1 MVVSGRKWIS
11 EDRTAVACCGGQ
23 WSNMDI
29 SRQNSSYMLWW
40 SAVESGFQKTEQQ
53 WHVVVVSGQNLDIS
67 RQNSSDMLWWS
78 AVESGFQ
85 KTEQQWH
92 IVVVSG
98 QTWISVDRT
107 AVTCCGGQ
115 R

>member
-1 MVVSGRKWIS
+1 MVVSGRKWIT

-23 WSNMDI
+23 RSNM
-29 SRQNSSYMLWW
+29 
-40 SAVESGFQKTEQQ
+40 
-53 WHVVVVSGQNLDIS
+53 DIS

-92 IVVVSG
+92 VVVVSG
-98 QTWISVDRT
+98 KTWISVDRT

-115 R
+115 W